1 MNVPGFEVVQIRQV
15 GLLVVLAVAVLARI
29 LQPGLGVGLGAQR
42 LALNNPGLGVG
53 IFNPGAHALVPGT
66 RLRGV
71 LGIANN
77 LPVAQHLRAAAG
89 HQNRGQAAHHRADN
103 LVAGQAAVAV
113 GELLLGALTG
123 HARGNHERRVRH
135 HQVEAFTGHRVQQG
149 TLTQAHAIL
158 RVLRVDIKG
167 GSVQQQVKT
176 GEGQG
181 ALRNIGGGHVTR
193 VSQQVEGLN
202 TAAGTHIQG
211 TLDGGTL
218 GNLRESQG
226 GVANAE
232 HVILTEHAGTL
243 MRAQVR
249 GHINLGAVVGGV
261 RAQVNARGPATCR
274 VALNQGCLREVL
286 QGLAEDLCGLRLGQR
301 AGQQEKRQQARQV
314 LLFRTVLAAQN
325 LLDTPNSGDHLVAG
339 HRIRGVR
346 AQKLLHGVV
355 RVVQGSEAL
364 AQAHEAGVVVAAG
377 RIRNSGVLGGEVG
390 GRNTHAH
397 HSTHRAHTTFPL
409 STATR
414 RYPDAGPT
422 SHTL

>member
-1 MNVPGFEVVQIRQV
+1 MADAKHMI
-15 GLLVVLAVAVLARI
+15 LA
-29 LQPGLGVGLGAQR
+29 
-42 LALNNPGLGVG
+42 
-53 IFNPGAHALVPGT
+53 
-66 RLRGV
+66 
-71 LGIANN
+71 
-77 LPVAQHLRAAAG
+77 
-89 HQNRGQAAHHRADN
+89 
-103 LVAGQAAVAV
+103 
-113 GELLLGALTG
+113 
-123 HARGNHERRVRH
+123 
-135 HQVEAFTGHRVQQG
+135 
-149 TLTQAHAIL
+149 
-158 RVLRVDIKG
+158 
-167 GSVQQQVKT
+167 
-176 GEGQG
+176 
-181 ALRNIGGGHVTR
+181 
-193 VSQQVEGLN
+193 
-202 TAAGTHIQG
+202 
-211 TLDGGTL
+211 
-218 GNLRESQG
+218 
-226 GVANAE
+226 
-232 HVILTEHAGTL
+232 EHAGTL

-249 GHINLGAVVGGV
+249 GHVNLGAVVGGV

-301 AGQQEKRQQARQV
+301 AGQQEKRLQARQV

-414 RYPDAGPT
+414 RCPDAGPT